1 MNAKPCEEWFQTL
14 SFKLGVELF
23 ARQSARKS
31 CPAGS
36 LDVVR
41 LWIGCVPEHHHG
53 VTNELVDRS
62 AFGEESLCQHGEIA
76 RRLVHEKVG
85 VGGLGDRRKI
95 PDVGEDDSNLL
106 SDSAK
111 LCGDGIVDDPLDE
124 LLRDKVGERPYGA
137 LRELH
142 RTAKLVNFLDA

>member
-1 MNAKPCEEWFQTL
+1 MNAKPREEWLQTL

-62 AFGEESLCQHGEIA
+62 AFGEESLCKHGEIA
-76 RRLVHEKVG
+76 RRLVHENVG

-95 PDVGEDDSNLL
+95 PDVGENDGNLL

-111 LCGDGIVDDPLDE
+111 LGGDGIINDPLDD
-124 LLRDKVGERPYGA
+124 LLRDKVRERPYGA

-142 RTAKLVNFLDA
+142 RAAKFVNFLNA

>member
-1 MNAKPCEEWFQTL
+1 MNASLASSLRRGGVIPDMNAKPCEEWFQTL

-41 LWIGCVPEHHHG
+41 PWIRCVPEHHHG
-53 VTNELVDRS
+53 VTNELVHCS
-62 AFGEESLCQHGEIA
+62 AFGEESLCKHGEIA

-85 VGGLGDRRKI
+85 VGGLGDRSKI
-95 PDVGEDDSNLL
+95 PDVGENDGNLL

-111 LCGDGIVDDPLDE
+111 PAIETISAVDPP
-124 LLRDKVGERPYGA
+124 R
-137 LRELH
+137 
-142 RTAKLVNFLDA
+142 